1 MQKDFQLLI
10 LIYVTL
16 SQPNRIFLCLLKTLN
31 FILKIFALYVNSKIA
46 FSDLKGFTPRGKIY
60 KKRGIESIFSTPS
73 FSLHFHGST
82 FSQGQNSTYD
92 LFVIFSYLVVFF
104 ELIWCISWT
113 WFWHNPLDT
122 GRKLNVRKTFRHLI
136 YVRFT
141 SCVMCLGGATE
152 KSNICF

>member
-60 KKRGIESIFSTPS
+60 KKRGIESISSAPS

-82 FSQGQNSTYD
+82 FS
-92 LFVIFSYLVVFF
+92 
-104 ELIWCISWT
+104 
-113 WFWHNPLDT
+113 
-122 GRKLNVRKTFRHLI
+122 
-136 YVRFT
+136 
-141 SCVMCLGGATE
+141 
-152 KSNICF
+152 

>member
-60 KKRGIESIFSTPS
+60 KKRRNWIHFLRPLLFSA
-73 FSLHFHGST
+73 L
-82 FSQGQNSTYD
+82 
-92 LFVIFSYLVVFF
+92 
-104 ELIWCISWT
+104 SW
-113 WFWHNPLDT
+113 
-122 GRKLNVRKTFRHLI
+122 
-136 YVRFT
+136 
-141 SCVMCLGGATE
+141 
-152 KSNICF
+152 

>member
-92 LFVIFSYLVVFF
+92 LFVIFSYLVVFD
-104 ELIWCISWT
+104 LIWFVWSNWFGVYHETGFDTTPWT
-113 WFWHNPLDT
+113 QDVNWMYERLSDILF
-122 GRKLNVRKTFRHLI
+122 TFDLRH
-136 YVRFT
+136 V
-141 SCVMCLGGATE
+141 SCV
-152 KSNICF
+152 